1 MDDKTCLKREI
12 ASCKRKYNI
21 RLLLENG
28 ITGMAIGG
36 IFAMLFEGVSLI
48 FPFYYAHV
56 LALSGMVVGIVAG
69 IIRAFQ
75 NRCTMKKAALQ
86 MDAFGFQERILTA
99 YENLQKEDPFAVM
112 QRADALRQ
120 LRDRPDRI
128 QISVKPKRRCVLAL
142 VTALFL
148 TAVLAGIPSP
158 VKEQAV
164 KQHAILRE
172 AREKAKEVEKTLEAL
187 KNADES
193 NLSEEQKLALQEL
206 IESLQ
211 CSAKEF
217 QQADTKEALSGA
229 EQKLSYKYEQ
239 AAETLGEQTL
249 ADAGISI
256 SQEGKNADGENSTGN
271 PKTGTASGESSEI
284 PGTQSGTEN
293 GANSTES
300 TTGSEHTDGKENR
313 QGEGSGSGDGTGNGQ
328 GEGNGAGSGSGQGEG
343 SGSGG
348 GRGTGSSN
356 TTHDYVSVPN
366 QLGDD
371 KSITGEKGDSKDSD
385 YYKAQNGLAWKG
397 DHVDLDSVAGEYQKN
412 AYEGISQGKYPSGM
426 ENVIRN
432 YFENLN

>member
-12 ASCKRKYNI
+12 ASCKRKCNI

-56 LALSGMVVGIVAG
+56 LALSGIVVGLVAG

-120 LRDRPDRI
+120 LRNHPDRI
-128 QISVKPKRRCVLAL
+128 QISVKPRRRRVLAF

-164 KQHAILRE
+164 KQHALLRE
-172 AREKAKEVEKTLEAL
+172 AKEKSEEVEKTLEEL
-187 KNADES
+187 ENVDKSE
-193 NLSEEQKLALQEL
+193 LTEEQKQALQEL
-206 IESLQ
+206 MESLK

-217 QQADTKEALSGA
+217 QQADTKEALSSA

-249 ADAGISI
+249 ADAGISV
-256 SQEGKNADGENSTGN
+256 SQEGQQEGGENSTG
-271 PKTGTASGESSEI
+271 TFETAGTQKGTESGFGQQENGKGDGDQPGTESS
-284 PGTQSGTEN
+284 
-293 GANSTES
+293 
-300 TTGSEHTDGKENR
+300 TGN
-313 QGEGSGSGDGTGNGQ
+313 GTGNGQ
-328 GEGNGAGSGSGQGEG
+328 GKGKGAGSGNGSGEG

-356 TTHDYVSVPN
+356 TTHDYVSVSN
-366 QLGDD
+366 QLGND

-397 DHVDLDSVAGEYQKN
+397 NHVDLDSVVREYQKN

-426 ENVIRN
+426 ENVIRD